1 MIPHSSL
8 PWAVLLAVAIH
19 CASSVSAQL
28 YVEESF
34 SGSGYTADARLNGL
48 SGGIGFSGSWSES
61 SADSKP
67 SASGDYDIIRSGSLA
82 FGSVTTAGNSLSS
95 RAPTYLYS
103 DLFRQINTLTGT
115 PGTSLWIGYLFRKDS
130 DGAAARDYFG
140 LAIYGTGGDLFF
152 GDPGEDTKFALS
164 TAGVPSTATETSS
177 TPVVLGN
184 TAWLVVRV
192 SFQNGNDSIQLFVNP
207 DPNSAAPTV
216 ASAAKSNLDLGN
228 ILGIGILGGENAVW
242 TMDEI
247 RMGARFSDISGVP
260 VTPVNTPPTLTD
272 LADQTLAEDGT
283 TGPLPFT
290 IGDLETAASSLTL
303 SKASSN
309 TTLVPVANIVL
320 GGSGANRTVTVTP
333 AANQSGSATITVTVS
348 DGTAS
353 TSDTFTLTVTPVND
367 SPTISDLAD
376 QTLAEDGTTGPLPF
390 TIGDLETAA
399 SSLTLSKAS
408 SNTTLVPV
416 ANIVLGG
423 SGANRTVTV
432 TPAANQSGSA
442 VITVTVSDGTASTS
456 ETFTLTVFAWEAD
469 VAPRP
474 GGNGVISVSD
484 WVQVGRFAAMLEEP
498 APGSEYRKAD
508 CAPRASCG
516 NGILSVSDWVQ
527 AGRYA
532 AAVDELLAACGPSE
546 PADPANV
553 GLQMTEDE
561 SPMANDH
568 GRIRAGQ
575 LANATARSLRL
586 VGTDP
591 TNGTLAKLALVLEA
605 QGDENALGCSL
616 AYDPSLVRFVTV
628 TTAEDGASATLLVNT
643 NWIAEG
649 RLGLMLSL
657 PTLQTFGAGTRSIA
671 TLVFEPLSASVQT
684 PVSFVSQPLLLEMAD
699 VTGNVLDV
707 RYVDGIVVFGPT
719 GPDCGGEAPRVTLSA
734 RQASDTIILSWP
746 ATQSDSWLE
755 ACENLAG
762 GDWVRVVQVPE
773 EIAGVLQIALP
784 MESARGFWRLAI
796 AEPDCAG
803 LTILTDPRD

>member
-260 VTPVNTPPTLTD
+260 VTPVNTPPTLT
-272 LADQTLAEDGT
+272 
-283 TGPLPFT
+283 
-290 IGDLETAASSLTL
+290 
-303 SKASSN
+303 
-309 TTLVPVANIVL
+309 
-320 GGSGANRTVTVTP
+320 
-333 AANQSGSATITVTVS
+333 
-348 DGTAS
+348 
-353 TSDTFTLTVTPVND
+353 
-367 SPTISDLAD
+367 DLAD